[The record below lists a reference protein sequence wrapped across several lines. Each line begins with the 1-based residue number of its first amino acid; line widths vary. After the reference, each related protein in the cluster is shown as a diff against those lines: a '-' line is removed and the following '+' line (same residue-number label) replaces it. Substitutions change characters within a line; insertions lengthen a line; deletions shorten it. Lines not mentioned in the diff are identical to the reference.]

1 MVAQLW
7 WGTGYHGLSA
17 PGLLTLDSNGDRQGP
32 VTFSRMRNNSTSTY
46 PFARSAED
54 VERMTYY
61 NQTAKI
67 FNGDSDLPP
76 SDGSVDIV
84 FHVYNW
90 DSVEG
95 IVLTA
100 TSIFGVLESFVCVG
114 FLVRYRRNK
123 LVLATS
129 PADTIVLCIG
139 CMILF
144 ATGFGYIGTPTAQKC
159 RNRVLLQVSGASL
172 ILGPMI
178 VKNGMLVW
186 LFRQDTRREKAVI
199 DGAWRRVRLASCLV
213 PVLSVSLVCVWG
225 ARARLEPV
233 RFVQDGV
240 LYDRCRVPAN
250 SEAALLDAATALL
263 FCMWLLLV
271 ATAYFTAK
279 IQIQE
284 FNETSQIILIAF
296 SFLVPVCL
304 VGMISQAPDA
314 FTDFKVYIVVF
325 IFASV
330 ILATVVGS
338 RALDVYRS
346 QLSRPT
352 DVKKESGRLRRSSKA
367 TIEGARP
374 SVRQSGGRP
383 TKSVSSY
390 GFAKLSK
397 VCDPTSRCLLAIDHE
412 FNLWVLV
419 KLQTTERCTFCIRK
433 SYTGYLSKWTLGMP
447 SVHMLGDRKV
457 WLTLSSPLKEDCF
470 PITDT
475 FGFVQEG
482 STIQLDQRPFGLN
495 SSLVVEFGSAGKAAA
510 FVEELEAAVKEM
522 QRSKPGTNSLLPN
535 ASTE

>member
-7 WGTGYHGLSA
+7 
-17 PGLLTLDSNGDRQGP
+17 QGP

-46 PFARSAED
+46 SFARSAED

-67 FNGDSDLPP
+67 FNGDSDVPP

-95 IVLTA
+95 IVLAA
-100 TSIFGVLESFVCVG
+100 TSVFGVLESFVCVG
-114 FLVRYRRNK
+114 FLVWYRRNK

-199 DGAWRRVRLASCLV
+199 DGAWRRVRLAACLV
-213 PVLSVSLVCVWG
+213 SVLSVSLACVWG

-233 RFVQDGV
+233 RFMKDGV
-240 LYDRCRVPAN
+240 LYDRCRVPEN

-263 FCMWLLLV
+263 FVMWLLLV

-296 SFLVPVCL
+296 SFLVPACL
-304 VGMISQAPDA
+304 VRMISQAPDA

-325 IFASV
+325 IFATV
-330 ILATVVGS
+330 ILATMVGS

-352 DVKKESGRLRRSSKA
+352 DVKKESGRLRQSSKA
-367 TIEGARP
+367 TTEGARP

-390 GFAKLSK
+390 GFAKLNK
-397 VCDPTSRCLLAIDHE
+397 
-412 FNLWVLV
+412 
-419 KLQTTERCTFCIRK
+419 TTERCTFCIRK
-433 SYTGYLSKWTLGMP
+433 SYTGYLSKWMLGMP

-510 FVEELEAAVKEM
+510 FMDELGAAVKEM